1 MIIADPTTAGIRGTY
16 QPLILSAVESSHAP
30 IAVEIRRKRM
40 KNSLYIKIEA
50 KKIPAKNRPT
60 TIDLET
66 DLPPGAFT
74 SDNLALHL

>member
-1 MIIADPTTAGIRGTY
+1 MMIADPTTAGTRGTY

-30 IAVEIRRKRM
+30 IAVEITRKRM
-40 KNSLYIKIEA
+40 KNSLLIKIEV
-50 KKIPAKNRPT
+50 KKIAAKSRPT
-60 TIDLET
+60 IIDLES

>member
-1 MIIADPTTAGIRGTY
+1 
-16 QPLILSAVESSHAP
+16 
-30 IAVEIRRKRM
+30 M

-50 KKIPAKNRPT
+50 KKIAAKNRPT